1 LHLGLGVE
9 RASGRWHTVRS
20 GKPVVY
26 LAEHSALALVE
37 SLANLTDS
45 AASLPR
51 KYQLIKVEVPAP
63 ILAGEVEESALPDLW
78 RKDFETSRKIGDAW
92 LAEAKS
98 ALLRVPSAPSPES
111 WTYLLNPLHSDA
123 RQILRRQADP
133 DRMVPLDRLR

>member
-1 LHLGLGVE
+1 V
-9 RASGRWHTVRS
+9 ATVRS

-37 SLANLTDS
+37 SLANLTGS

-78 RKDFETSRKIGDAW
+78 REDFETSR
-92 LAEAKS
+92 LARRGEISLAPNS
-98 ALLRVPSAPSPES
+98 LGPFARVVELPAQSAP
-111 WTYLLNPLHSDA
+111 
-123 RQILRRQADP
+123 LRRQADP